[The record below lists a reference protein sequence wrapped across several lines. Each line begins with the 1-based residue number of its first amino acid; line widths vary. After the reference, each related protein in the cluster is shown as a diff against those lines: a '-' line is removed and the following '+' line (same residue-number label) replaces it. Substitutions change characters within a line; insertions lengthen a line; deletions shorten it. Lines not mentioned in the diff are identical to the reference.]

1 MTSVDFSSDR
11 WSLIMLN
18 SRDAILKAAL
28 QLSEADRLALVDE
41 LMDTLPENALGLSD
55 DDPDFAEEL
64 KRRSG
69 DLDGSIRREDL
80 RDEMRRSE

>member
-1 MTSVDFSSDR
+1 
-11 WSLIMLN
+11 MLN

-55 DDPDFAEEL
+55 DDPDLAE
-64 KRRSG
+64 
-69 DLDGSIRREDL
+69 
-80 RDEMRRSE
+80 